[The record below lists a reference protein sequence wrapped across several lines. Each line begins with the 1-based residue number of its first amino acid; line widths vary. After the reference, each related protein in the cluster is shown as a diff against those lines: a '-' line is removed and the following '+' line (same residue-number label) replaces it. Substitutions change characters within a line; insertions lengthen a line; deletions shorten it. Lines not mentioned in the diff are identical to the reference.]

1 MSLPLQRVGP
11 LAAVILAAG
20 KSTRLPRF
28 KPLLTLGGQSLLAR
42 AASLFRQAGVA
53 EILVV
58 TGARTGEV
66 SAEARFLGLRAVF
79 NADFEAGMFTSVR
92 AGLAA
97 LPQGIAGAL
106 VLPVDIP
113 LLRPAT
119 VRLLAERFRASE
131 AEAVLPT
138 FRGEPG
144 HPPLLAASA
153 IPRVLAWSGEG
164 GLAGALAA
172 LDCESL
178 PVADA
183 QILFDVD
190 HEAAF
195 AEAEARLPRLDAAS
209 PQEALALLEI
219 HKAGA
224 RGLAHGRGVAEVALA
239 LARALNA
246 RGAHGAGL
254 DLELLEAAALA
265 HDIAKGQ
272 AQHEQAGA
280 RLLAD
285 LGFTRTAE
293 IVAVHRDIDPATVA
307 RPTERELVY
316 LADKLVRGAQRVSV
330 NRRFQEKLDRFA
342 GDGEAVA
349 AIRRRLGH
357 ALGMQALV
365 EQRLGQ
371 GLEALLGPVG
381 LPGC

>member
-1 MSLPLQRVGP
+1 MSLPLQRIGP

-195 AEAEARLPRLDAAS
+195 AEAEARLPRLAAAS
-209 PQEALALLEI
+209 PSEALALLEI

-246 RGAHGAGL
+246 RGAGL

-316 LADKLVRGAQRVSV
+316 LADKLVRGPQRVSV
-330 NRRFQEKLDRFA
+330 NQRFQEKLDRFA

-365 EQRLGQ
+365 ERRLGQ

-381 LPGC
+381 LLGC